1 MHHLVEPSSND
12 PPLPQPLSLDHKALL
27 PSPNP
32 PQNSLTIKPSNF
44 NHCEKKKGK
53 QYNKKCKNHKKLA
66 HKITMAFMI

>member
-12 PPLPQPLSLDHKALL
+12 SLLPQPLSLDHKALF

-32 PQNSLTIKPSNF
+32 PQNPFTKKPSNF

-53 QYNKKCKNHKKLA
+53 QYNRKFRNN
-66 HKITMAFMI
+66 